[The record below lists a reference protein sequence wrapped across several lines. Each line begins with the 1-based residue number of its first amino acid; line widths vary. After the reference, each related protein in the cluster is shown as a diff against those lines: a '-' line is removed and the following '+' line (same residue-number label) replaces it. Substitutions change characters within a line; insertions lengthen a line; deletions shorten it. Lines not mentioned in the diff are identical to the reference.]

1 MRSLITTILP
11 IIITVGNSFNTGH
24 KATFQCQKRI
34 TQTQIPTQGF
44 EGFIQGSGN
53 NLQEQHTQTYIQ
65 IKLLLLCH
73 ISSGISFSRNNCSIT
88 TKSIQKGQTKKKGST
103 VCHLLLSLCHLCS
116 NMSFNFCW
124 VLNSFRPQYSHQVW
138 NSYCKENERR
148 TVIFH
153 RYTQHVHRFTC
164 TAAATPNHVHSLTA
178 TGLHQPSSLH
188 AVAVTYLWALEV
200 ASGPAWLSPG
210 APSGLLSESVAV
222 TSSALS

>member
-34 TQTQIPTQGF
+34 THTQIPTQGL

-88 TKSIQKGQTKKKGST
+88 TKSIQKGQTKKKVVQCATYFCLFAICALTWASTFVGS
-103 VCHLLLSLCHLCS
+103 
-116 NMSFNFCW
+116 W
-124 VLNSFRPQYSHQVW
+124 
-138 NSYCKENERR
+138 
-148 TVIFH
+148 
-153 RYTQHVHRFTC
+153 
-164 TAAATPNHVHSLTA
+164 TASVPSTRIKFEILTA
-178 TGLHQPSSLH
+178 RKMREELSYFTGTPSTYTGLH
-188 AVAVTYLWALEV
+188 ALLLQLPTTFTV
-200 ASGPAWLSPG
+200 WQLPACISP
-210 APSGLLSESVAV
+210 
-222 TSSALS
+222 ALCMP